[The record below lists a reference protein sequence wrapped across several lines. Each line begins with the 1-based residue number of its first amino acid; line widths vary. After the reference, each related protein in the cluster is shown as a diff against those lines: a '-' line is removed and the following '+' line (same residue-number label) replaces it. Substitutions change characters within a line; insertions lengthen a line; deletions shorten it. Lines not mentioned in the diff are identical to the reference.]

1 MILVDNII
9 QSPLARR
16 PIALSLSAPVGV
28 STDLVY
34 VADSTKLEGKSF
46 AQINNE
52 IIKINTVGIGSTTT
66 LEVTRGVLGTQAGVH
81 TIGAGITALSGDYR
95 IDKGTIH
102 FTTPPYG
109 KSGITSTSSSF
120 RGRIFYRLDYTD
132 NYIVDDLSDTFTG
145 SANQFTL
152 KSNGT
157 NLPVG
162 VGSFF
167 GMILVNNIFQR
178 PWYADLGNASD
189 NDYTV
194 GTGLTVT
201 FTGSASNGDLP
212 RGGIINEFSV
222 GIGSGYQI
230 PTKALATPVVS
241 AAGTIAS
248 VAINTAGQGYIS
260 SPRVSIG
267 VTYAHYVHE
276 FESATNNAVN
286 VTGGSQLTPTFAE
299 YDSATGNLTLIIPNH
314 GLTNAN
320 TITLDNYS
328 LKFKC
333 SRDAFGSAKSYPR
346 PTDPASTS
354 NGELNTGVLPIIN
367 YSTNAITVF
376 VGKGAGTGA
385 SFSAHVSAGIVT
397 SITVT
402 NPGSGYTTSD
412 MPMLTVDE
420 PAPYNNLPL
429 TGGSGSNA
437 TMDVV
442 VGTGGS
448 VLSFAINNRGI
459 GYEVGENLELYGLP
473 VQAGIGTSAF
483 NITIENEYKDKFA
496 SWNFG
501 KFLEMDDFSPL
512 FNGFKKTFLIT
523 RTTASKEYYSIDKK
537 AGSGIVLANNL
548 LIFLNDVLQ
557 MPGED
562 YTFDKGTKISFKEAP
577 PKGSK
582 FKFYLYTGSDQDVNE
597 VDVEE
602 TVKVGDLLQI
612 RAGINTLGTD
622 PHGRVENRN
631 LNFPPSQDRRTIHE
645 LTASDLVNT
654 NTYFGQGILPNSDFS
669 RPVVWTKQREDKIID
684 SLYIS
689 KERDYLEPQIYPATK
704 VIKSFSGSDTKIYVE
719 DTYAFHHIDASVGSV
734 LNDVR
739 ISGLATAATE
749 SWTGRSPYSL
759 ADSSTLK
766 YATEVGR
773 TVNDVDTSP
782 RPQSEVLQN
791 CTYAG
796 DFGDILGITT
806 HTSGVG
812 TATPSIKFII
822 KPDASIYDATPNSQQ
837 RSKSGITT
845 GDYFVVRNTVVGN
858 VGGGT
863 TSLNTGVN
871 DVVSIGNSF
880 IDNVYYANTWENY
893 PSITG
898 AIMVTSNVNS
908 LSGIV
913 TGGLKTG
920 VGNTIFVVPNLG
932 TYSWGTINVAT
943 RPTNGKSFEVNQVG
957 LATDTVEASRTLQ
970 VMLESGDIR

>member
-1 MILVDNII
+1 LILVDNMI

-16 PIALSLSAPVGV
+16 PIALTLSSPIGV

-34 VADSTKLEGKSF
+34 VTDSTKLEGKSF
-46 AQINNE
+46 VQINNE

-66 LEVTRGVLGTQAGVH
+66 LGVTRGVLGTQAGVH
-81 TIGAGITALSGDYR
+81 TVGAGITALSGDYR

-109 KSGITSTSSSF
+109 KSGVSSTSSSF

-132 NYIVDDLSDTFTG
+132 NYIVDDVSDTFTG

-152 KSNGT
+152 QSNGT

-201 FTGSASNGDLP
+201 FTGSAANGDLP

-267 VTYAHYVHE
+267 VTYAHYTHE
-276 FESATNNAVN
+276 FVSATNNAVN

-299 YDSATGNLTLIIPNH
+299 YDSATGNLTLVIAGH

-333 SRDAFGSAKSYPR
+333 SRDAFTSAKLYPR

-412 MPMLTVDE
+412 MPILTVDE

-459 GYEVGENLELYGLP
+459 GYEVGENLVLSGLP
-473 VQAGIGTSAF
+473 VQTGIGTSAF

-501 KFLEMDDFSPL
+501 KFLEMDDFSNL

-562 YTFDKGTKISFKEAP
+562 YVFDKGTKISFREAP

-582 FKFYLYTGSDQDVNE
+582 LKFYLYIGSNQDVNE

-602 TVKVGDLLQI
+602 TVKVGDLLQV
-612 RAGINTLGTD
+612 RAGIDTMSTD
-622 PHGRVENRN
+622 VHGRVENRN
-631 LNFPPSQDRRTIHE
+631 LNFPPSQERRTIHE

-669 RPVVWTKQREDKIID
+669 RPVIWTKQREDKIID
-684 SLYIS
+684 SMLVS

-704 VIKSFSGSDTKIYVE
+704 VIKSFSATDTKVYVE

-749 SWTGRSPYSL
+749 SWVSPKTGN
-759 ADSSTLK
+759 TI
-766 YATEVGR
+766 V
-773 TVNDVDTSP
+773 TSP
-782 RPQSEVLQN
+782 RPQVEVLQN
-791 CTYAG
+791 CTYTG

-822 KPDASIYDATPNSQQ
+822 KPDASIYNASPNTQQ

-871 DVVSIGNSF
+871 DIVSIGKSF
-880 IDNVYYANTWENY
+880 IDNVYYANSWENY
-893 PSITG
+893 ASITG
-898 AIMVTSNVNS
+898 AIMVTCNVNS
-908 LSGIV
+908 LSGIT

-943 RPTNGKSFEVNQVG
+943 RPTTAKAFEVNQVG
-957 LATDTVEASRTLQ
+957 LATDTIEASRTLQ
-970 VMLESGDIR
+970 VMLESDDIR